1 MKSKANDNLKSAQ
14 ILIDAE
20 QYTTSIHCSY
30 YAVLEYMKYMLA
42 EIEIKPI
49 NYENQ
54 NSNIGADTHTFILD
68 EIKKRIKNP
77 KNARNFVEGVRF
89 LKRERVQA
97 DYELRKFS
105 DVESL
110 DCIQNASGLI
120 TNLKTYFGN
129 I

>member
-42 EIEIKPI
+42 KMEIKPI

-68 EIKKRIKNP
+68 EIKNRIKNP
-77 KNARNFVEGVRF
+77 KNARNFVEGVRL

-97 DYELRKFS
+97 DYELRQFS

-120 TNLKTYFGN
+120 MNLKTYFGN
-129 I
+129 L